1 MLHQLRTSKDI
12 VIRLQDK
19 GSRFVVLDR
28 TDYIDKVESNLGD
41 GSFDLLP
48 SDPSLAY
55 YQIVKDWGTKW
66 VNKGEITQPLLD
78 CILNVRAKPGKNYGL
93 IKTHKPNNPIRLIT
107 SGNGTVIENLSV
119 FTEYFLH
126 PCINKEPQIL
136 ADTTALLKKVEDINH
151 RFSPFPAGTL
161 LVSWDVI
168 SMYPSID
175 NEVGL
180 SSCKAALNRREKFSP
195 STDCLLEAI
204 KITLE
209 CNNSTFNNK
218 HYRQNRGTAIGP
230 HNACSYADLA
240 MTTIDHKILDTN
252 NRPNDIIF
260 PPDWSR
266 FRDDCFSPWFGGIP
280 ALLEFTEWLNSLSH
294 SIKFT
299 VKYSEV
305 QLEVLDTLLFIING
319 RIESRV
325 YFRPT
330 DSHMY
335 LLPQSSHHPSLYRNI
350 PFGVALRL
358 RRICSRDDWFDE
370 QLDEYYQFFK
380 RRKYKDSIIRKG
392 FDQARN
398 TPRSN
403 ALLRK
408 SRANDTRRNL
418 VLIMDYHPNLKD
430 LPKLIKSHLPTL
442 YESPRMR
449 KLFSNDK
456 VQIRTGFR
464 RTKNLKDLL
473 VPSSLPDIV
482 QENCTDSDNISCY
495 RCHRQVC
502 DACQN
507 FLIPAKRI
515 KSVVTRKSYKIRQ
528 SLSCRTDY
536 VIYCAI
542 CTLCNRQCVGSC
554 INFRSRLSNH
564 KSHIKKNK
572 RTCRLVNHFI
582 DNSCSHTLA
591 DLKFVL
597 IEQVATKT
605 DTFLEHREGYWQAQ
619 LWTYEPHGFNAK
631 KEFNS
636 GRRREFLS

>member
-1 MLHQLRTSKDI
+1 M
-12 VIRLQDK
+12 
-19 GSRFVVLDR
+19 
-28 TDYIDKVESNLGD
+28 
-41 GSFDLLP
+41 
-48 SDPSLAY
+48 
-55 YQIVKDWGTKW
+55 
-66 VNKGEITQPLLD
+66 
-78 CILNVRAKPGKNYGL
+78 
-93 IKTHKPNNPIRLIT
+93 
-107 SGNGTVIENLSV
+107 
-119 FTEYFLH
+119 
-126 PCINKEPQIL
+126 
-136 ADTTALLKKVEDINH
+136 
-151 RFSPFPAGTL
+151 
-161 LVSWDVI
+161 
-168 SMYPSID
+168 
-175 NEVGL
+175 
-180 SSCKAALNRREKFSP
+180 
-195 STDCLLEAI
+195 
-204 KITLE
+204 
-209 CNNSTFNNK
+209 
-218 HYRQNRGTAIGP
+218 GP

-280 ALLEFTEWLNSLSH
+280 ALLEFTEWLISLSD

-325 YFRPT
+325 YFKPT
-330 DSHMY
+330 DRQMY

-350 PFGVALRL
+350 LFGVALRL

-380 RRKYKDSIIRKG
+380 RRKYKDSVIRKG

-418 VLIMDYHPNLKD
+418 VLIMDYHPKLKD

-442 YESPRMR
+442 YESPRMT

-456 VQIRTGFR
+456 GEIRTGFR
-464 RTKNLKDLL
+464 RTKHLKDLL

-482 QENCTDSDNISCY
+482 QENCTDSDNIGCY

-542 CTLCNRQCVGSC
+542 CTLCNRQCAGSC
-554 INFRSRLSNH
+554 INFRSRLSDH
-564 KSHIKKNK
+564 KRHIK
-572 RTCRLVNHFI
+572 
-582 DNSCSHTLA
+582 
-591 DLKFVL
+591 
-597 IEQVATKT
+597 
-605 DTFLEHREGYWQAQ
+605 
-619 LWTYEPHGFNAK
+619 
-631 KEFNS
+631 
-636 GRRREFLS
+636 

>member
-1 MLHQLRTSKDI
+1 MLK
-12 VIRLQDK
+12 
-19 GSRFVVLDR
+19 
-28 TDYIDKVESNLGD
+28 
-41 GSFDLLP
+41 
-48 SDPSLAY
+48 
-55 YQIVKDWGTKW
+55 
-66 VNKGEITQPLLD
+66 
-78 CILNVRAKPGKNYGL
+78 
-93 IKTHKPNNPIRLIT
+93 
-107 SGNGTVIENLSV
+107 
-119 FTEYFLH
+119 
-126 PCINKEPQIL
+126 
-136 ADTTALLKKVEDINH
+136 
-151 RFSPFPAGTL
+151 
-161 LVSWDVI
+161 
-168 SMYPSID
+168 
-175 NEVGL
+175 
-180 SSCKAALNRREKFSP
+180 
-195 STDCLLEAI
+195 
-204 KITLE
+204 
-209 CNNSTFNNK
+209 CNNSTFNHK
-218 HYRQNRGTAIGP
+218 HYRQNRGTAMGP
-230 HNACSYADLA
+230 HNVCSYADLA

-266 FRDDCFSPWFGGIP
+266 FRDDCFSPWFGGIS
-280 ALLEFTEWLNSLSH
+280 ALLEFMEWLNSLSD

-325 YFRPT
+325 YFKPT
-330 DSHMY
+330 DGHMY

-350 PFGVALRL
+350 PFGAALRS
-358 RRICSRDDWFDE
+358 RRICSRDDWLDE

-380 RRKYKDSIIRKG
+380 HRKYKDSVIRKS
-392 FDQARN
+392 FDQVRN

-403 ALLRK
+403 ALLCK

-456 VQIRTGFR
+456 VQIRTGFH

-482 QENCTDSDNISCY
+482 QENCTDSDNIGCY
-495 RCHRQVC
+495 RCHPQVC

-528 SLSCRTDY
+528 SLSCCTDY

-542 CTLCNRQCVGSC
+542 CTLCNRQCVGSW
-554 INFRSRLSNH
+554 INFSSRLSNH

-597 IEQVATKT
+597 TEQVATKT

-619 LWTYEPHGFNAK
+619 LWTYA
-631 KEFNS
+631 
-636 GRRREFLS
+636 